1 MPQHPVKPPNWIDS
15 APIVVSE
22 QIEIDAAPDVVWA
35 HIIDHASWPTW
46 FSQLDEVQPLGTPS
60 GVGGGRRVIVGK
72 LPLDEEFTAWDENE
86 HFAFAVVASK
96 LPILAALAES
106 VRLEAVGDD
115 RCLVTYR
122 QGVEGRRGC
131 GWLMTQVWK
140 RAAKGLP
147 GALVNLKQ
155 RVESETH

>member
-1 MPQHPVKPPNWIDS
+1 MPLHPVKPPEWIDS
-15 APIVVSE
+15 APIVVNE
-22 QIEIDAAPDVVWA
+22 QIVINATPNVVWGRIA
-35 HIIDHASWPTW
+35 DHASWPTW
-46 FSQLDEVQPLGTPS
+46 FTQIDEVQPLGRPT

-86 HFAFAVVASK
+86 HFAFAVIASK
-96 LPILAALAES
+96 LPILGALAES
-106 VRLEAVGDD
+106 VRLEPVGDAGC
-115 RCLVTYR
+115 RVIYR

-140 RAAKGLP
+140 RAAKTLP

-155 RVESETH
+155 LVESGQH